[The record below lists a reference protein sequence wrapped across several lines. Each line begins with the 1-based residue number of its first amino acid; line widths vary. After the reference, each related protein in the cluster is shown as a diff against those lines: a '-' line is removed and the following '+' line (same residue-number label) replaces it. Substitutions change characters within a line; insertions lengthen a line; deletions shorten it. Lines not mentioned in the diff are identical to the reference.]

1 MKIEVRA
8 TGLRA
13 MQQKRGLTQRQLA
26 KDLNISQNYIPGIE
40 SGTPRAGP
48 ELMATLVK
56 YFRCDFWDL
65 FEVYVVNGEN
75 RSEQR
80 LLPARDVRG

>member
-13 MQQKRGLTQRQLA
+13 MRQKKGLTQRQLA
-26 KDLNISQNYIPGIE
+26 KDLSISQNYIPAIE
-40 SGTPRAGP
+40 AGTRRAGP
-48 ELMATLVK
+48 ELMASLVK
-56 YFRCDFWDL
+56 YFRCDFWEL
-65 FEVYVVNGEN
+65 FEVYLVNGEN
-75 RSEQR
+75 RDQQR